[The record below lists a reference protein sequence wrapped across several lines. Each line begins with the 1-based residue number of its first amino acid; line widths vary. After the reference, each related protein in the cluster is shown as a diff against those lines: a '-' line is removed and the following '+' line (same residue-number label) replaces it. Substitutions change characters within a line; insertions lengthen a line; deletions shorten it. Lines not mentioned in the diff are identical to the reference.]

1 MKVRRFKLTE
11 NDTERKGEEKGK
23 GSKENRIESSETDKL
38 MKEKKKHVFNHSL
51 YVWILRLLFNRQWPR
66 RGKKNRPMFLQV
78 SSPQSL
84 LQLCSSCWHTLYAI
98 YRVILYAFE
107 ASYNSSNLTH

>member
-38 MKEKKKHVFNHSL
+38 MKEKKKTRFQPFT
-51 YVWILRLLFNRQWPR
+51 LRLDP
-66 RGKKNRPMFLQV
+66 
-78 SSPQSL
+78 
-84 LQLCSSCWHTLYAI
+84 A
-98 YRVILYAFE
+98 
-107 ASYNSSNLTH
+107 ASV